1 MSIFEGFVFRRG
13 DSPIHRL
20 DPRVKFLYTVLM
32 LVLAVIFSEM
42 PILLILFLS
51 QVPLVVAAGVQRS
64 WAKTMRG
71 SVFLALLIFFTNL
84 ATRWA
89 YANFT
94 LHPVYLEE
102 SVAMTLRFL
111 TLVES
116 FSVFSLTTSPDDL
129 SLAMERVGIPYWFCF
144 AFTTSIRLMPALAR
158 DAQTII
164 NAQKSRGLEL
174 ERGNLLRRVR
184 NYIPILIPLIV
195 TTIRRS
201 LELAE
206 AMESRAW
213 GATENRTSLTEL
225 RMKTSDYIT
234 LALLLALLLMGVY
247 VRLYV
252 KIPRLVDLIPYA
264 IKP

>member
-1 MSIFEGFVFRRG
+1 MSIFEGFVFRRI
-13 DSPIHRL
+13 DTPIHRL
-20 DPRVKFLYTVLM
+20 DPRVKFLYTLVT
-32 LVLAVIFSEM
+32 LVLA
-42 PILLILFLS
+42 ILFNEFLALFVLFVG
-51 QVPLVVAAGVQRS
+51 QLPLIWVARVQRS
-64 WAKTMRG
+64 WARTMKG
-71 SVFLALLIFFTNL
+71 SLALVLLIFFTNL
-84 ATRWA
+84 LARWA
-89 YANFT
+89 YAGFR

-234 LALLLALLLMGVY
+234 LALLSALLLVGVY